1 MIPTAAPPVAGAAL
15 RLLRTAAGR
24 RALQAAVL
32 VGGVFALGFLCGEQA
47 HAADGRTPTA
57 PPTSVAS
64 VVERVAQPMRAATTG
79 PPAGQPAGNSTER
92 KPRPRPRPQP
102 NQKRKSQ
109 PELFQRLESLQ
120 KSQPEPE
127 FFQQPESLQE
137 SRKPQK
143 SQPNP
148 ESLLKPRKPQEARQ
162 PRQKHL
168 AARTE
173 VARMSWSADRAGSLV
188 TETVGSVVRPVADTV
203 VRSVG
208 DPAETLTGKLV
219 AFLPGTLPG
228 LSVPPAPPVRPAVPR
243 VPAVPSLPSPSSRPG
258 ALTSP
263 DHPRRAGAV
272 GAPVPDPVAPDAAGR
287 EPGSAA
293 VLTYGTAGLGVDGRA
308 DATHRA
314 HGRYGQH
321 GRHGRHRN
329 RGPVAGPAPA
339 RQAPAGDSSGAPGD
353 RPAVDGGGAW
363 HGDAYA
369 VAPDHR
375 APLLLVSVP
384 SEAVTAAGTRDRYRD
399 IPLFPG

>member
-47 HAADGRTPTA
+47 HAVDGRTPTA

-92 KPRPRPRPQP
+92 KPRPRPQP

-127 FFQQPESLQE
+127 FFQKLESLQE

-173 VARMSWSADRAGSLV
+173 VARMSSSADRAGSLG

-293 VLTYGTAGLGVDGRA
+293 VLTHGPAGLGVDGRA